1 MGRQAYLN
9 RLALGRSPYEA
20 PERHV
25 DPTAGLGN
33 PTQQRISPRY
43 ADGYVQH
50 YDERGHPINPESKS
64 FGRELRRA
72 KNDILST
79 MGIVVSEDGNASG
92 LSEQQKIDMIAAEN
106 DYGLVMA
113 TLDQISVFLGSWWTS
128 SLTGRIQTF
137 RSYTHIPLMGII
149 AHERASYGILGFYF
163 AGIPAWALSTCLSI
177 CRHHPLE
184 RLISSLQERF
194 PGNDVLSKL
203 VRSSF
208 TILHSASR
216 GTLLVLAI
224 QSYVYSLLQS
234 LHLVH
239 PYSFPGIR
247 FLAPFGE
254 LTTVLFPPLPPV
266 FTLQSL
272 SDFCLSFLKAPPLL
286 VYLYVYLRPVIEIRL
301 YRLIRRRLP
310 KPTLAD
316 ELSIKVAFENDLIDW
331 MAPTLGRRSEE
342 ENRRNNLSLFEDLM
356 CELKF
361 LQGWVL
367 SWFGFKMQRTSAAP
381 EQAAESR
388 RRREW
393 LESHPM
399 SVEQLQNERQNRTRR
414 LQQAVPPAPEEVI
427 QAHEA
432 ARSGQPSTPITAPV
446 PDSGFDFSGD
456 RVLSNEEDPIHQSPA
471 QMSTGGLSE
480 MVPLGRTSDITPA
493 TDDSPAVNTEAH
505 GENDAHEGQRNSRSN
520 TLFSRQS
527 SPETSSPTSPHVR
540 ASLIHQNSDIIT
552 MQLELLGNRN
562 AQNQGL
568 LRPRPDNDI
577 DFPTSNGETGHRR
590 SITELLDTILTH
602 QNQSLST
609 IVHSDAVDSDGLS
622 NMTPGA
628 SPENGEDA
636 LGLVSQNQQQAGE
649 PGDFTAG
656 YPVEGPSSSLANI
669 LPESVE
675 EPPSQEDTR
684 NHPSEAEPTGENDFD
699 SGIYPRISDQN
710 AREGPSEHTDSSTAH
725 RITILSSHPV
735 DSLASHLASMITTVL
750 FIPLESLYLRSLA
763 SSYLSS
769 TASSAANVRALGAW
783 GGGGSRSDTLAYMG
797 KLALMVGM
805 HAAVNAGVWGVISGT
820 AIRIGRR
827 FCGWGT
833 L

>member
-1 MGRQAYLN
+1 
-9 RLALGRSPYEA
+9 
-20 PERHV
+20 
-25 DPTAGLGN
+25 
-33 PTQQRISPRY
+33 
-43 ADGYVQH
+43 
-50 YDERGHPINPESKS
+50 
-64 FGRELRRA
+64 
-72 KNDILST
+72 

-92 LSEQQKIDMIAAEN
+92 LSEQQKIDMIATEN

-113 TLDQISVFLGSWWTS
+113 TLDQVSTFLGSWWTS

-184 RLISSLQERF
+184 RLISSLQGRF
-194 PGNDVLSKL
+194 PDNDVLSKL
-203 VRSSF
+203 ARSSL
-208 TILHSASR
+208 TILHSATR

-239 PYSFPGIR
+239 PHGFPGIR
-247 FLAPFGE
+247 FLAPLGE
-254 LTTVLFPPLPPV
+254 LTTMLLPPLPAA

-272 SDFCLSFLKAPPLL
+272 GDFCLNLLKAPPLL
-286 VYLYVYLRPVIEIRL
+286 VYIYVYLRPVIEIRL

-316 ELSIKVAFENDLIDW
+316 ELSIKVAIENDLIDW

-342 ENRRNNLSLFEDLM
+342 ENRRNNLSLLEDLM
-356 CELKF
+356 CEFKF

-367 SWFGFKMQRTSAAP
+367 SWFGFKIRRTSAAP
-381 EQAAESR
+381 EQVADSR

-393 LESHPM
+393 LETLPM
-399 SVEQLQNERQNRTRR
+399 SVEQLQNERQTRTRR
-414 LQQAVPPAPEEVI
+414 LQQAVPPAPEEVV

-432 ARSGQPSTPITAPV
+432 ARSGQPSTPVTAPV
-446 PDSGFDFSGD
+446 PDSEFDFSGD

-480 MVPLGRTSDITPA
+480 MAPLGRTSDITA
-493 TDDSPAVNTEAH
+493 AANGSPAINTEAH
-505 GENDAHEGQRNSRSN
+505 GEDDAHEGQRNSRSN
-520 TLFSRQS
+520 TLFSRQT
-527 SPETSSPTSPHVR
+527 SPETSSPSSPHVR

-562 AQNQGL
+562 AQNQGQ
-568 LRPRPDNDI
+568 LRPRPGNDI

-609 IVHSDAVDSDGLS
+609 IVHSDAMDSDGLS
-622 NMTPGA
+622 NMTPSA
-628 SPENGEDA
+628 SPGNGEDV
-636 LGLVSQNQQQAGE
+636 LGLVSQDQQAAQGTD
-649 PGDFTAG
+649 DFTAES
-656 YPVEGPSSSLANI
+656 PVEGPSSSLANI

-699 SGIYPRISDQN
+699 SGIYPRISDPN
-710 AREGPSEHTDSSTAH
+710 VREGPSENRNSPTAH

-735 DSLASHLASMITTVL
+735 DSLASHLASMITTIL
-750 FIPLESLYLRSLA
+750 FVPLESLYLRSLA

-769 TASSAANVRALGAW
+769 TASSAADVRALGAW

-797 KLALMVGM
+797 KLALMMGM

>member
-20 PERHV
+20 PERPAGPTV
-25 DPTAGLGN
+25 DESN
-33 PTQQRISPRY
+33 STQRRVSPLY
-43 ADGYVQH
+43 ADGYIQH

-79 MGIVVSEDGNASG
+79 MGIVVSEDGNAGG
-92 LSEQQKIDMIAAEN
+92 LTEQQKIDIIAAEN

-113 TLDQISVFLGSWWTS
+113 TLDQVSVFLGSWWTS

-137 RSYTHIPLMGII
+137 RSYTHTPLMSVI
-149 AHERASYGILGFYF
+149 AHERASFGVLGFYF

-184 RLISSLQERF
+184 RFISSLQGLF
-194 PGNDVLSKL
+194 PGNDALSKL
-203 VRSSF
+203 VRASF
-208 TILHSASR
+208 TILHSATR
-216 GTLLVLAI
+216 GTLLILAI

-239 PYSFPGIR
+239 PYTLPGIR
-247 FLAPFGE
+247 LLAPLGE
-254 LTTVLFPPLPPV
+254 LTTMLFPPLPPD

-272 SDFCLSFLKAPPLL
+272 SGFCLGLMKTPSLL
-286 VYLYVYLRPVIEIRL
+286 VYLYVYLRPLIEIRL

-310 KPTLAD
+310 KPAVAD

-342 ENRRNNLSLFEDLM
+342 ENRRNNLSFIEDLM

-361 LQGWVL
+361 LPIWML
-367 SWFGFKMQRTSAAP
+367 SRFGFKPQRKSAAS
-381 EQAAESR
+381 EQAADSR

-393 LESHPM
+393 LESLPL

-414 LQQAVPPAPEEVI
+414 LQQAVPPAPEEVV

-432 ARSGQPSTPITAPV
+432 ARSGQPSTPISAPG
-446 PDSGFDFSGD
+446 PDSGLDFSGD
-456 RVLSNEEDPIHQSPA
+456 RVLSNEEDPISQSPA
-471 QMSTGGLSE
+471 EMSPVRLSE
-480 MVPLGRTSDITPA
+480 ISPLNRTTAIPA
-493 TDDSPAVNTEAH
+493 TVGDLRPVNTETPDD
-505 GENDAHEGQRNSRSN
+505 DAAEGQRNSHSD
-520 TLFSRQS
+520 TLFSRPS
-527 SPETSSPTSPHVR
+527 SPATSSPSSPRVR

-552 MQLELLGNRN
+552 MQLEVLGNRN
-562 AQNQGL
+562 ARNQGQL
-568 LRPRPDNDI
+568 HPRPGNEI
-577 DFPTSNGETGHRR
+577 DFPTSNGQLGHRR
-590 SITELLDTILTH
+590 SITELLDTILT
-602 QNQSLST
+602 NQSQTLSM
-609 IVHSDAVDSDGLS
+609 IVNSESVDSDGLS

-628 SPENGEDA
+628 SPDIGEDMPD
-636 LGLVSQNQQQAGE
+636 GVSEDQQQYRDDPTPESPIEE
-649 PGDFTAG
+649 P
-656 YPVEGPSSSLANI
+656 PSSRANI

-675 EPPSQEDTR
+675 EPPSREDTH
-684 NHPSEAEPTGENDFD
+684 NHPSEAEPAVENDFD
-699 SGIYPRISDQN
+699 SGIFPRISDPN
-710 AREGPSEHTDSSTAH
+710 VRESPPANTNSSTAH

-769 TASSAANVRALGAW
+769 TTSSAADVRALGSW
-783 GGGGSRSDTLAYMG
+783 GGGGSRSSILTYMG
-797 KLALMVGM
+797 KLALMMGVQ
-805 HAAVNAGVWGVISGT
+805 AAVNAGVWGVISGT
-820 AIRIGRR
+820 AIRVGRR

>member
-1 MGRQAYLN
+1 
-9 RLALGRSPYEA
+9 
-20 PERHV
+20 
-25 DPTAGLGN
+25 
-33 PTQQRISPRY
+33 
-43 ADGYVQH
+43 
-50 YDERGHPINPESKS
+50 
-64 FGRELRRA
+64 
-72 KNDILST
+72 
-79 MGIVVSEDGNASG
+79 MGIVVSEDGSASG
-92 LSEQQKIDMIAAEN
+92 LSEQQKIAMIAAEN

-137 RSYTHIPLMGII
+137 GSYTHIPLMGII

-184 RLISSLQERF
+184 RLISSLQDRF

-254 LTTVLFPPLPPV
+254 LTTVLFPPLPPA

-272 SDFCLSFLKAPPLL
+272 GDFCLSFLKAPPLL

-342 ENRRNNLSLFEDLM
+342 ENRRNNLSLLEDLM

-361 LQGWVL
+361 LQSWVL

-393 LESHPM
+393 LESLPM

-414 LQQAVPPAPEEVI
+414 LQQAVPPAPEEVV

-432 ARSGQPSTPITAPV
+432 ARSGQPSTPVTAPV

-471 QMSTGGLSE
+471 QMSTSGLSE
-480 MVPLGRTSDITPA
+480 MVPLSRTSDITPA
-493 TDDSPAVNTEAH
+493 TDGSPAVNTEAH
-505 GENDAHEGQRNSRSN
+505 DENDAHEGQRNSRSN

-562 AQNQGL
+562 AQNQGQ
-568 LRPRPDNDI
+568 LRPRPGNDI

-628 SPENGEDA
+628 SPENGEDV
-636 LGLVSQNQQQAGE
+636 LGLGSQNQQQAGE
-649 PGDFTAG
+649 TGVFTAES
-656 YPVEGPSSSLANI
+656 PVEGPSSSLANI

-684 NHPSEAEPTGENDFD
+684 NHPSEAEPTGENDFE
-699 SGIYPRISDQN
+699 SGIYPRISDQI

-797 KLALMVGM
+797 KLALMLGM

>member
-20 PERHV
+20 PEQPESPAV
-25 DPTAGLGN
+25 DRGN
-33 PTQQRISPRY
+33 LTQQRVPPLY
-43 ADGYVQH
+43 ADEYVQQ

-92 LSEQQKIDMIAAEN
+92 LSEQQKIDIIAAEN

-113 TLDQISVFLGSWWTS
+113 TLDQVSVFLGSWWTS
-128 SLTGRIQTF
+128 SLMGRIQTF
-137 RSYTHIPLMGII
+137 KSYTHAPLMSII
-149 AHERASYGILGFYF
+149 SHERASFGILGFYF

-184 RLISSLQERF
+184 RLISSLQNRF
-194 PGNDVLSKL
+194 PDNDALSKL
-203 VRSSF
+203 VRASF
-208 TILHSASR
+208 TVLHSAAR
-216 GTLLVLAI
+216 GTLLILAI

-239 PYSFPGIR
+239 PYTFPGIR
-247 FLAPFGE
+247 FLAPLGE
-254 LTTVLFPPLPPV
+254 LTTMLFPPLP
-266 FTLQSL
+266 TDLTIQSL
-272 SDFCLSFLKAPPLL
+272 GGLCLSLLQTPPFL

-331 MAPTLGRRSEE
+331 MVPTLGRRSEE
-342 ENRRNNLSLFEDLM
+342 ENRRNNLSLVKDLM

-361 LQGWVL
+361 LQNWML
-367 SWFGFKMQRTSAAP
+367 SWFGFKSQRTSTAS
-381 EQAAESR
+381 EQAAVSR

-393 LESHPM
+393 LESLPF
-399 SVEQLQNERQNRTRR
+399 SVEQVQNERQNRTRR
-414 LQQAVPPAPEEVI
+414 LQQAVPPAPEEVV

-432 ARSGQPSTPITAPV
+432 SRFGQPRTPISAPV
-446 PDSGFDFSGD
+446 PDSGLDFSGE
-456 RVLSNEEDPIHQSPA
+456 RVLSNEEDPISQSPA
-471 QMSTGGLSE
+471 EMSPGGPTE
-480 MVPLGRTSDITPA
+480 MAALGHPSAI
-493 TDDSPAVNTEAH
+493 SPAVGSRAVNNEAH
-505 GENDAHEGQRNSRSN
+505 GRENVLDGQRNSRSN
-520 TLFSRQS
+520 TLFSRPS
-527 SPETSSPTSPHVR
+527 SPGTSSPTSPRVR

-562 AQNQGL
+562 AQNQDPL
-568 LRPRPDNDI
+568 HPRPGNEI
-577 DFPTSNGETGHRR
+577 DLPTSNGQPAHRR
-590 SITELLDTILTH
+590 SITELLDTILTN
-602 QNQSLST
+602 QNQTLST
-609 IVHSDAVDSDGLS
+609 IVNSESVDSDGLS

-628 SPENGEDA
+628 SPSNREDMLDLMSQYQQEARGEDNPTPDSP
-636 LGLVSQNQQQAGE
+636 LEE
-649 PGDFTAG
+649 P
-656 YPVEGPSSSLANI
+656 PSSLANI

-675 EPPSQEDTR
+675 EPPSQEDSHD
-684 NHPSEAEPTGENDFD
+684 HPSEAEPAIENDFD
-699 SGIYPRISDQN
+699 SGIFPRISDPN
-710 AREGPSEHTDSSTAH
+710 VREGPSNTNSSTAH

-769 TASSAANVRALGAW
+769 TTSSAANVRALGVW
-783 GGGGSRSDTLAYMG
+783 GGGGSRSDKLAYMG
-797 KLALMVGM
+797 KLTLMIGLQ
-805 HAAVNAGVWGVISGT
+805 AAVNAGVWGVISGT

>member
-20 PERHV
+20 PERPADPAV
-25 DPTAGLGN
+25 DLGS
-33 PTQQRISPRY
+33 PTQQRVSPRY

-92 LSEQQKIDMIAAEN
+92 LSEQQKIDIIAAEN

-113 TLDQISVFLGSWWTS
+113 TLDHVSAFLGSWWTS

-184 RLISSLQERF
+184 RLISSLQSRF
-194 PGNDVLSKL
+194 PDNDVLSKL

-208 TILHSASR
+208 TILHSAAR

-239 PYSFPGIR
+239 PYGFPGIR
-247 FLAPFGE
+247 FLAPLGE
-254 LTTVLFPPLPPV
+254 LTTMLLPPIPAA
-266 FTLQSL
+266 FTLQSVG
-272 SDFCLSFLKAPPLL
+272 DFCLNLLKAPPLL

-316 ELSIKVAFENDLIDW
+316 ELSIKVALENDLIDW

-342 ENRRNNLSLFEDLM
+342 ENRRNNLSLLEDLM
-356 CELKF
+356 CEVKF
-361 LQGWVL
+361 LQGWML
-367 SWFGFKMQRTSAAP
+367 SWFGVKTQRTSAAP
-381 EQAAESR
+381 EQAADSR
-388 RRREW
+388 RRQEW
-393 LESHPM
+393 LESLPI

-414 LQQAVPPAPEEVI
+414 LQQAVPPAPEEVV

-432 ARSGQPSTPITAPV
+432 ARSGQPSTPVTAPV

-456 RVLSNEEDPIHQSPA
+456 RVLSNEDEIHQSPA

-480 MVPLGRTSDITPA
+480 MAPLGRTSDSSPA
-493 TDDSPAVNTEAH
+493 ANVSPAVNTEAH
-505 GENDAHEGQRNSRSN
+505 GEHDAHEGQRNSRSN

-562 AQNQGL
+562 AQNPGQ
-568 LRPRPDNDI
+568 LRPRPGNDI

-590 SITELLDTILTH
+590 SITELLDTILAH

-628 SPENGEDA
+628 SPGNGEDV
-636 LGLVSQNQQQAGE
+636 LGLVPQGQQEARGIH
-649 PGDFTAG
+649 DFTAES
-656 YPVEGPSSSLANI
+656 PVEGPSSSLANI

-699 SGIYPRISDQN
+699 SGIYPRISDPN
-710 AREGPSEHTDSSTAH
+710 VREGPSENTNSSSAH

-769 TASSAANVRALGAW
+769 NASSAADVRTLGAL
-783 GGGGSRSDTLAYMG
+783 GGGGSRSDMLAYMG
-797 KLALMVGM
+797 KLALMMGL

>member
-1 MGRQAYLN
+1 M
-9 RLALGRSPYEA
+9 
-20 PERHV
+20 
-25 DPTAGLGN
+25 
-33 PTQQRISPRY
+33 
-43 ADGYVQH
+43 
-50 YDERGHPINPESKS
+50 
-64 FGRELRRA
+64 
-72 KNDILST
+72 
-79 MGIVVSEDGNASG
+79 
-92 LSEQQKIDMIAAEN
+92 
-106 DYGLVMA
+106 
-113 TLDQISVFLGSWWTS
+113 
-128 SLTGRIQTF
+128 
-137 RSYTHIPLMGII
+137 
-149 AHERASYGILGFYF
+149 
-163 AGIPAWALSTCLSI
+163 
-177 CRHHPLE
+177 
-184 RLISSLQERF
+184 
-194 PGNDVLSKL
+194 
-203 VRSSF
+203 
-208 TILHSASR
+208 
-216 GTLLVLAI
+216 
-224 QSYVYSLLQS
+224 
-234 LHLVH
+234 
-239 PYSFPGIR
+239 
-247 FLAPFGE
+247 
-254 LTTVLFPPLPPV
+254 LFPPLPPV

-361 LQGWVL
+361 LQSWVL
-367 SWFGFKMQRTSAAP
+367 SWFGSKMQRTSAAP

-456 RVLSNEEDPIHQSPA
+456 RVLSNEEDLIHQSPA

-783 GGGGSRSDTLAYMG
+783 GGGGSRSDMLAYMG